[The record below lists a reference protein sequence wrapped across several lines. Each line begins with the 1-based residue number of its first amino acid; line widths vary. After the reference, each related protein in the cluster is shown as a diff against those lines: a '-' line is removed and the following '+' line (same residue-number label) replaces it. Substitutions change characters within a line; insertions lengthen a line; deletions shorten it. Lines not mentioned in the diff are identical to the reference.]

1 MQLESFRVRNFR
13 SINDSGPITT
23 EQLTAILGRNE
34 SGKSNLL
41 LALQTLNPPEGFKE
55 IEAIKNFPRHRK
67 LSECTKET
75 PLLET
80 HWELDQ
86 SEQDHLTEIFPRANN
101 VNTIKISRS
110 YKKTRSY
117 LLVNLKPH
125 EFDVE
130 LTRKKIKKLLTHIEL
145 EFESINPPQ
154 IELLDG
160 IKESIA
166 TITPSGKVSAN
177 QWFPDVC
184 DVLSKVRQ
192 KLVSQNIDND
202 SIDTLIDDVEEIAE
216 ALNDGDDEQKAINWL
231 DEILPIFIYV
241 DDYPDLSGHHNL
253 NEYNARLN
261 NSTLTKEDE
270 SFEKL
275 CKVAGIDPVQL
286 IEMSSDSE
294 TRNQLANRAGAV
306 VTGEIRRLWKDRTL
320 KVRFNVDSHYFDT
333 YVSDPNSSY
342 DVEVNLNERSRGF
355 KWFFS
360 FYITF
365 FADTNNGEA
374 DNAIILLDEPGLYLH
389 AKSQTDLLQHLDEDF
404 ANQIIYT
411 THSPFLV
418 PTKKITT
425 VKTVS
430 IDEFKGTTVTN
441 DPTGDSTTLFPLQAA
456 LGYDIAQSLFI
467 GSNNLIVE
475 GVTDFWYLNSIS
487 DYLKTIDRE
496 GLDSKITITPAGGAQ
511 KISYMV
517 SLLSS
522 QNLNVVVLL
531 DEERDSKATRDDL
544 VSGHIIHKNN
554 ILFVSECLNEDV
566 AEADIEDLLNRDIFL
581 NLVKTTYSDDLV
593 FNEKIPRVA
602 KQAEGALRA
611 SNKKLTFVKAKPARE
626 FMKLLGSNPESV
638 MDDKSINNFEN
649 LFKSI
654 NSKIKNASR
663 NLI

>member
-13 SINDSGPITT
+13 SINDSGKITT
-23 EQLTAILGRNE
+23 DHLTAILGRNE

-41 LALQTLNPPEGFKE
+41 LALQKLNPPEGIEE
-55 IEAIKNFPRHRK
+55 IEAIKNFPRDRR
-67 LSECTKET
+67 LSDCTKET

-80 HWELDQ
+80 YWKLEQ
-86 SEQDHLTEIFPRANN
+86 SEQSKLTEIFPRAND
-101 VNTIKISRS
+101 VSKIKISRG
-110 YKKTRSY
+110 YEAIRSFS
-117 LLVNLKPH
+117 LIDLKPA
-125 EFDVE
+125 EFDKDSV
-130 LTRKKIKKLLTHIEL
+130 RKKLKKLISSIEV
-145 EFESINPPQ
+145 EYKSVEPPQ
-154 IELLDG
+154 TDVLDKVRTD
-160 IKESIA
+160 ILV
-166 TITPSGKVSAN
+166 ITPSDTTTVAEWCLEIS
-177 QWFPDVC
+177 DVTSNIRQ
-184 DVLSKVRQ
+184 VLI
-192 KLVSQNIDND
+192 SQGIDND
-202 SIDTLIDDVEEIAE
+202 NIETLIDDIEVLAVS
-216 ALNDGDDEQKAINWL
+216 LNDQDKRQKAINWL
-231 DEILPIFIYV
+231 DSIIPIFVYV

-253 NEYNARLN
+253 NEYHTRYN
-261 NSTLTKEDE
+261 NNTLTKEDN

-275 CKVAGIDPVQL
+275 CKVADIDPIQL
-286 IEMSSDSE
+286 VERSSDSE
-294 TRNQLANRAGAV
+294 TRNQLVNRAGAV
-306 VTGEIRRLWKDRTL
+306 VTREIRRLWKDRTL
-320 KVRFNVDSHYFDT
+320 KIRFNVDSHYFDT

-365 FADTNNGEA
+365 FADTNNGES

-404 ANQIIYT
+404 SNQIIYT

-531 DEERDSKATRDDL
+531 DEERESQATRDDL
-544 VSGHIIHKNN
+544 VNGKIIHKNN
-554 ILFVSECLNEDV
+554 IMFVSECMNGDV
-566 AEADIEDLLNRDIFL
+566 PEADIEDLLNRDVFL
-581 NLVKTTYSDDLV
+581 KLVKSTYSDDLV
-593 FNEKIPRVA
+593 FNKKIPRVA
-602 KQAEGALRA
+602 KQVESSLRN
-611 SNKKLTFVKAKPARE
+611 SDKKLSFVKAKPARE
-626 FMKLLGSNPESV
+626 FIKLLGSDPESV
-638 MDDKSINNFEN
+638 MDEKSINHFEI

-663 NLI
+663 NSL

>member
-67 LSECTKET
+67 LAECTKET

-80 HWELDQ
+80 CWELDQ

-101 VNTIKISRS
+101 VKTIKISRS

-117 LLVNLKPH
+117 LLVNLNPH

-130 LTRKKIKKLLTHIEL
+130 LTRNKIKKLLTHIEL
-145 EFESINPPQ
+145 EFESINPHQ
-154 IELLDG
+154 IELLAS
-160 IKESIA
+160 IKESIV

-202 SIDTLIDDVEEIAE
+202 SIDTLIDEVEEIAE

-231 DEILPIFIYV
+231 NEILPIFIYV

-261 NSTLTKEDE
+261 SNTLTKEDE

-286 IEMSSDSE
+286 IEISSDSE

-544 VSGHIIHKNN
+544 VNGKIIHKNN
-554 ILFVSECLNEDV
+554 IMFVSECMSEDV
-566 AEADIEDLLNRDIFL
+566 DEADIEDLLNRDVFL
-581 NLVKTTYSDDLV
+581 KLVKSTYSDDLV
-593 FNEKIPRVA
+593 FNTKIPRVA
-602 KQAEGALRA
+602 KQAESSLRN
-611 SNKKLTFVKAKPARE
+611 SDKKLKFVKAKPARE
-626 FMKLLGSNPESV
+626 FMKLLGSDPESV
-638 MDDKSINNFEN
+638 MDDTSINYFET

-663 NLI
+663 NSL

>member
-13 SINDSGPITT
+13 SINDSGEITT
-23 EQLTAILGRNE
+23 DQLTAILGRNE

-41 LALQTLNPPEGFKE
+41 LALQKLNPPEGIAD
-55 IEAIKNFPRHRK
+55 IEAIKNFPRDRK
-67 LSECTKET
+67 LSDCTKET

-80 HWELDQ
+80 YWKLGQ
-86 SEQDHLTEIFPRANN
+86 SEQNDLTKIFPRANN
-101 VNTIKISRS
+101 VNKVKISRG
-110 YKKTRSY
+110 YKATRLFSFID
-117 LLVNLKPH
+117 LKPV
-125 EFDVE
+125 EFD
-130 LTRKKIKKLLTHIEL
+130 TDAIRKKLKKLISSIEV
-145 EFESINPPQ
+145 EFKSINPPHA
-154 IELLDG
+154 ELLDKVKTD
-160 IKESIA
+160 ISVI
-166 TITPSGKVSAN
+166 IPSETTSAVE
-177 QWFPDVC
+177 WSVEISDVTSNIRQ
-184 DVLSKVRQ
+184 VLI
-192 KLVSQNIDND
+192 SQGIDND
-202 SIDTLIDDVEEIAE
+202 NIDTLIDDIEVLAVS
-216 ALNDGDDEQKAINWL
+216 LNDQDKKQKAINWL
-231 DEILPIFIYV
+231 DGIIPIFVYV

-253 NEYNARLN
+253 NDYHTRFNQNALN
-261 NSTLTKEDE
+261 KEDD

-275 CKVAGIDPVQL
+275 CKVAGIEPLQL
-286 IEMSSDSE
+286 VEHSSDSE
-294 TRNQLANRAGAV
+294 TRNQLVNRAGAV
-306 VTGEIRRLWKDRTL
+306 VTREIRRLWKDRTL
-320 KVRFNVDSHYFDT
+320 KIRFNVDSYYFDT

-365 FADTNNGEA
+365 FADTNNGKS

-389 AKSQTDLLQHLDEDF
+389 AKSQTDLLKHLDEDF
-404 ANQIIYT
+404 SNQIIYT

-418 PTKKITT
+418 PTKKIET

-487 DYLKTIDRE
+487 DYLKTIGRE

-531 DEERDSKATRDDL
+531 DEERESKVTRDDL
-544 VSGHIIHKNN
+544 VNGKIIHKNN
-554 ILFVSECLNEDV
+554 IMFVSECMSEDV
-566 AEADIEDLLNRDIFL
+566 SEADIEDLLNRDIFL
-581 NLVKTTYSDDLV
+581 KLVKDTYSDDLI

-602 KQAEGALRA
+602 KQVESSLRN
-611 SNKKLTFVKAKPARE
+611 SDKKLSFVKAKPARE
-626 FMKLLGSNPESV
+626 FMKLLGSNAESV
-638 MDDKSINNFEN
+638 MDERSITNFEA

-663 NLI
+663 NSL

>member
-13 SINDSGPITT
+13 SINDSGVITT

-41 LALQTLNPPEGFKE
+41 LALQTLNPPEGSKD
-55 IEAIKNFPRHRK
+55 IIAIKDFPRDRR
-67 LSECTKET
+67 LDDATNET
-75 PLLET
+75 PLLDTYWKLEDDEKA
-80 HWELDQ
+80 ELVKI
-86 SEQDHLTEIFPRANN
+86 LPRAAS
-101 VNTIKISRS
+101 VSSIKISRN
-110 YKKTRSY
+110 YIKTNY
-117 LLVNLKPH
+117 YALVGLKPH
-125 EFDVE
+125 DFNSAS
-130 LTRKKIKKLLTHIEL
+130 TRQKIKKISTKIVVEFDKLNLPESEQLTIIQKDLLV
-145 EFESINPPQ
+145 
-154 IELLDG
+154 
-160 IKESIA
+160 
-166 TITPSGKVSAN
+166 ITPNDDVSAEE
-177 QWFPDVC
+177 WFPEVKDVMANIRKI
-184 DVLSKVRQ
+184 LAT
-192 KLVSQNIDND
+192 QNIDND
-202 SIDTLIDDVEEIAE
+202 GIDTLIDDIEVLAE
-216 ALNDGDDEQKAINWL
+216 SLDDKNNRQEAIKWIS
-231 DEILPIFIYV
+231 ERLPIFIYV
-241 DDYPDLSGHHNL
+241 DDYPDLNGHHDL
-253 NEYNARLN
+253 GEYNTRVTRNTPA
-261 NSTLTKEDE
+261 KEDE
-270 SFEKL
+270 NFDKL
-275 CKVAGIDPVQL
+275 CKVAGIDPMQL
-286 IEMSSDSE
+286 IKLSNDPE
-294 TRNQLANRAGAV
+294 TRNQLVNRAGAI
-306 VTGEIRRLWKDRTL
+306 VTKEIRRLWKDRVL
-320 KVRFNVDSHYFDT
+320 KVRFNIDSNHFDT
-333 YVSDPNSSY
+333 YISDPNSTY

-365 FADTNNGEA
+365 FADTQNGKA

-389 AKSQTDLLQHLDEDF
+389 AKSQTDLLKHLDEDF
-404 ANQIIYT
+404 SNQIIYT

-430 IDEFKGTTVTN
+430 IDEVKGTTVTN

-475 GVTDFWYLNSIS
+475 GITDFWYLNSIS

-496 GLDSKITITPAGGAQ
+496 GLDPKIIITPAGGAQ

-531 DEERDSKATRDDL
+531 DEERESKATRDDL

-566 AEADIEDLLNRDIFL
+566 TEADIEDLLNRDIFL
-581 NLVKTTYSDDLV
+581 NLVKSTYSDDLV

-649 LFKSI
+649 LFRSI

>member
-1 MQLESFRVRNFR
+1 MQLKSFRVKNFR
-13 SINDSGPITT
+13 SINDSGEITT
-23 EQLTAILGRNE
+23 DQLTAILGRNE

-41 LALQTLNPPEGFKE
+41 LALQKLNPPEGIE
-55 IEAIKNFPRHRK
+55 DIEAIKNFPRDRK
-67 LSECTKET
+67 LSECTEET
-75 PLLET
+75 DLLET
-80 HWELDQ
+80 YWKLEQ
-86 SEQDHLTEIFPRANN
+86 SEQNKLAEIFPRAIGVSEIRISRGYKSTRYFSLIDLNPVEFDKDSIRKN
-101 VNTIKISRS
+101 LKKLISYIEVEFKNLEPAKPETLEKLKTDISVIIPNNTISATKWCVEITEVTSNIRQVLIS
-110 YKKTRSY
+110 
-117 LLVNLKPH
+117 H
-125 EFDVE
+125 D
-130 LTRKKIKKLLTHIEL
+130 
-145 EFESINPPQ
+145 
-154 IELLDG
+154 
-160 IKESIA
+160 
-166 TITPSGKVSAN
+166 
-177 QWFPDVC
+177 
-184 DVLSKVRQ
+184 
-192 KLVSQNIDND
+192 IDND
-202 SIDTLIDDVEEIAE
+202 KIDTLIDGVEVAAE
-216 ALNDGDDEQKAINWL
+216 QVNDAAKKQEAINWL
-231 DEILPIFIYV
+231 DDLIPVFVYV
-241 DDYPDLSGHHNL
+241 DEYPDLSGHHNL
-253 NEYNARLN
+253 NEYHTRYISKNLN
-261 NSTLTKEDE
+261 KEDD

-275 CKVAGIDPVQL
+275 CKVAGIDPIQL
-286 IEMSSDSE
+286 IENSSDSE
-294 TRNQLANRAGAV
+294 TRNQLVNRSGAII
-306 VTGEIRRLWKDRTL
+306 TREIRRLWQDRTL
-320 KVRFNVDSHYFDT
+320 KVRFNVDSHHFDT

-360 FYITF
+360 FYIIF
-365 FADTNNGEA
+365 FADTNNGKS

-389 AKSQTDLLQHLDEDF
+389 AKSQTDLLKHLDEDF
-404 ANQIIYT
+404 SNQIIYT

-487 DYLKTIDRE
+487 DYLKTIDKE

-531 DEERDSKATRDDL
+531 DEERESKATRDDL
-544 VSGHIIHKNN
+544 VNGKIIHKNN
-554 ILFVSECLNEDV
+554 IMFVSECMNEEV
-566 AEADIEDLLNRDIFL
+566 SEADIEDLLNRDTFL
-581 NLVKTTYSDDLV
+581 KLVKSTYSDELT

-602 KQAEGALRA
+602 KQVESSLR
-611 SNKKLTFVKAKPARE
+611 SLDKKLSFVKAKPARE
-626 FMKLLGSNPESV
+626 FIKLLGTNPESV
-638 MDDKSINNFEN
+638 MDEKSINLFES

-663 NLI
+663 NSI